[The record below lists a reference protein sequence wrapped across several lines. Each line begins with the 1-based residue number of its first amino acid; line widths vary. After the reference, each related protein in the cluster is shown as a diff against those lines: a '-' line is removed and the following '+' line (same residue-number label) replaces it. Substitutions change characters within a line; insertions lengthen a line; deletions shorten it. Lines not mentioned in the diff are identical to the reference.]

1 MSNDKEGRVVKGRMW
16 NGGNTNLSI
25 KYDKMIRQS
34 EDFIDEIDCESST
47 RESLLKR
54 QQVMNKGRV
63 GKPSVKG
70 RVEIIDENKR

>member
-47 RESLLKR
+47 RESLVKMR
-54 QQVMNKGRV
+54 EMKNKEGRV
-63 GKPSVKG
+63 KKG
-70 RVEIIDENKR
+70 RVERLEDSDE

>member
-34 EDFIDEIDCESST
+34 EDFIDEIDCESTT

-54 QQVMNKGRV
+54 QRVMNKTKITKKAV
-63 GKPSVKG
+63 
-70 RVEIIDENKR
+70 

>member
-1 MSNDKEGRVVKGRMW
+1 MSNDKEGRVVTGRMW

-54 QQVMNKGRV
+54 QRVMNKTKITKKAV
-63 GKPSVKG
+63 
-70 RVEIIDENKR
+70 

>member
-1 MSNDKEGRVVKGRMW
+1 MSNDKEGRVVVGRMW

-54 QQVMNKGRV
+54 QRVMNKTKITKKAV
-63 GKPSVKG
+63 
-70 RVEIIDENKR
+70 

>member
-34 EDFIDEIDCESST
+34 EDFIDEIDCESYT

-54 QQVMNKGRV
+54 QIVMNKGRV
-63 GKPSVKG
+63 KNSQVEG
-70 RVEIIDENKR
+70 RVNEIEDSDE